1 MANNSSCSVCV
12 NSLSQGIHLDPEEH
26 TNTFY
31 AELLDVSEA
40 SVRRHYKHGPD
51 PKLGQR
57 DVTMQSE
64 SELPS
69 STDPREVIETSSTG
83 TKSVTNYSAVRDRP
97 VTMED
102 AREWLR
108 SSGDDPDNFHV
119 SVRSIAYGDGLFSNK
134 LSAWPNLKKLA
145 ATAESDNTLL
155 ENFDPTECLRQ
166 LRAKPFGG
174 YSNGLSTSGDGVF
187 VVSLND
193 TQFGKAEGGGT
204 PATLERLDKYLFM
217 AVERIE
223 ELRRMG
229 RKLGTLIIIG
239 GGDIIEGC
247 LIYPNQSYNLDLSRR
262 GQINTA
268 VTSILDMID
277 RLAPLFDRTVVLA
290 TRGNHGENRI
300 NGHRTTLYDNDD
312 TMVFEMARLA
322 TERDPALDHVEYIIA
337 EEEAGVYVDVAG
349 WRLATTHGDVYGKG
363 VPGATQDKKAQAWYK
378 NMSAGR
384 DPIGDADLLITHHF
398 HHDKMSDWGA
408 CLWRQ
413 TPALDGGSEY
423 FRQTTGEYSLPG
435 MLTFVMTPEERLKDE
450 QVLR

>member
-12 NSLSQGIHLDPEEH
+12 NSLAQGVHLDQEEH

-51 PKLGQR
+51 PKLGER

-64 SELPS
+64 V
-69 STDPREVIETSSTG
+69 TETSSTG
-83 TKSVTNYSAVRDRP
+83 TKSVTGYAAVRDRP

-102 AREWLR
+102 ARDWLR
-108 SSGDDPDNFHV
+108 SSGDRPEDFHV

-134 LSAWPNLKKLA
+134 LSAWPNLKKIA
-145 ATAESDNTLL
+145 ATAASDEVVL
-155 ENFDPTECLRQ
+155 EDFDPIECLRN
-166 LRAKPFGG
+166 LRAKSPVANTG
-174 YSNGLSTSGDGVF
+174 NLQTSGSGVF
-187 VVSLND
+187 VISLND
-193 TQFGKAEGGGT
+193 TQFGKDENGGT
-204 PATLERLDKYLFM
+204 PATLARLDKYLAM
-217 AVERIE
+217 VEARVM
-223 ELRRMG
+223 ELRLIG
-229 RKLGTLIIIG
+229 RSIGTLVIIG

-247 LIYPNQSYNLDLSRR
+247 TIYPNQSYSLDLTRR

-268 VTSILDMID
+268 VTAILDTID
-277 RLAPLFDRTVVLA
+277 RLAPYFDDVIVLA

-300 NGHRTTLYDNDD
+300 NGHKTTLYDNDD

-322 TERDPALDHVEYIIA
+322 TERDPALQHVEYTIA
-337 EEEAGVYVDVAG
+337 EAEAGVYVDVAG

-363 VPGATQDKKAQAWYK
+363 VQGATQDKKAQNWFK
-378 NMSAGR
+378 NMAAGR
-384 DPIGDADLLITHHF
+384 DPIGAADLLITHHF
-398 HHDKMSDWGA
+398 HHDKLSDWGA

-413 TPALDGGSEY
+413 TPAMDGGSEY
-423 FRQTTGEYSLPG
+423 FRQSTGEYSLPG
-435 MLTFVMTPEERLKDE
+435 MLTFVMTPQERLRDE